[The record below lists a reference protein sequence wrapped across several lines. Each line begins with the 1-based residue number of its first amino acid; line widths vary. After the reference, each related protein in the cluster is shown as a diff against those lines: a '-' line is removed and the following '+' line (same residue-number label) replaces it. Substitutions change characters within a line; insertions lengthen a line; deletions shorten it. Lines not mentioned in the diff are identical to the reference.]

1 MNSKKMGFTLI
12 EVSIVLVII
21 GILTTLVS
29 VQVIRTQMV
38 ARDKERENDVKI
50 IANALEEVYRSGQ
63 IDGSPIPTGDA
74 AITPPVPMAYPSRWI
89 LDSTDA
95 QSRAIIGAID
105 PNALKSPLKK
115 VLSMTVANNDTGI
128 SGSTAGG
135 RTITADS
142 TNDVYIYQP
151 LQYEDSDLCLSANSP
166 NPPYQKVIAP
176 RYVNTTGGSRSC
188 YQFKI
193 YYLSESTNSI
203 KTFTSKYSDINGL

>member
-1 MNSKKMGFTLI
+1 MREINKGFTII
-12 EVSIVLVII
+12 ELSVVLVII
-21 GILTTLVS
+21 GILTTLVT
-29 VQVIRTQMV
+29 TQLLRGQLV

-50 IANALEEVYRSGQ
+50 IAGVFEEVYKSGQ
-63 IDGSPIPTGDA
+63 IDGVPIPTGDP
-74 AITPPVPMAYPSRWI
+74 AITTPVPMAYPSRWV

-115 VLSMTVANNDTGI
+115 ILSMVVASNDVGI

-135 RTITADS
+135 RTIAADS
-142 TNDVYIYQP
+142 TNDVYVYQP
-151 LQYEDSDLCLSANSP
+151 LQYQDSDLCLSANSP

-176 RYVNTTGGSRSC
+176 RYINTTGASRNC

-203 KTFTSKYSDINGL
+203 KTFTSKYSDLNGL